1 MTVTNGY
8 LYAQRHTAVVTDTGV
23 KNQMTMFYTPNI
35 KVYRGIDNYI
45 RIEFKNRD
53 QKRVSMTDHTATI
66 VILDK
71 ENGVA
76 YVERALVP
84 IDPRKGVFEAHIS
97 EGDVLNLDSKFYSYA
112 LKVTDPENRT
122 APAYADDNYSAN
134 GVLEIDEGVYPS
146 FTASTVENFA
156 SGNTGSTISIKPYI
170 NRNTAQHTAQVYFS
184 SAFTGTLE
192 IQGSINPSNSIQNA
206 DFTTIT
212 TKNYTAQTDNDYINF
227 TGVYSAVRFVRT
239 TTTGT
244 LSQVLYRP

>member
-1 MTVTNGY
+1 MTVTTGY

-23 KNQMTMFYTPNI
+23 SNQMSMFYTPNI
-35 KVYRGIDNYI
+35 KVYRGIDNYV

-53 QKRVSMTDHTATI
+53 QKRVSMTDHTASI
-66 VILDK
+66 VIIDK
-71 ENGVA
+71 ENSVS
-76 YVERALVP
+76 YIERALTA
-84 IDPRKGVFEAHIS
+84 IDARRGVWEALIS
-97 EGDVLNLDSKFYSYA
+97 ESDLLNLDSKHYSYA

-122 APAYADDNYSAN
+122 SIAYADDNYGAN
-134 GVLEIDEGVYPS
+134 GVLEVVEGVYPT
-146 FTASTVENFA
+146 FAESTTEDFG
-156 SGNTGSTISIKPYI
+156 SGDTGSNIAIAPYI
-170 NRNTAQHTAQVYFS
+170 NRNTAQHTAQIYFS

-212 TKNYTAQTDNDYINF
+212 TKSYTAQTANDYVNF
-227 TGVYSAVRFVRT
+227 TGVYSAVRFVRS

>member
-1 MTVTNGY
+1 MTVITGY
-8 LYAQRHTAVVTDTGV
+8 LYAQRHTAVITDTGV
-23 KNQMTMFYTPNI
+23 NNLMSMFYTPNI
-35 KVYRGIDNYI
+35 KIYRGLDNRF

-53 QKRVSMTDHTATI
+53 QKRVNMTSKTASI

-71 ENGVA
+71 QNGVA
-76 YVERALVP
+76 YVERNLTH
-84 IDPRKGVFEAHIS
+84 IDSVRGIMEANITES
-97 EGDVLNLDSKFYSYA
+97 DLLNLDAKMYNYA
-112 LKVTDPENRT
+112 LKVTDEADVVN
-122 APAYADDNYSAN
+122 PAYADDNYGAN
-134 GVLEIDEGVYPS
+134 GVLEIAEGVYPT
-146 FTASTVENFA
+146 FKESTTEDFSA
-156 SGNTGSTISIKPYI
+156 GNTGSVITVAPYI
-170 NRNTAQHTAQVYFS
+170 NRNTALHTAQVYFS
-184 SAFTGTLE
+184 SAFTGSLE

>member
-1 MTVTNGY
+1 MTVTTGY
-8 LYAQRHTAVVTDTGV
+8 LYAQKHTAVITDTGV
-23 KNQMTMFYTPNI
+23 SNLMSMFYTPNV
-35 KVYRGIDNYI
+35 KVYRGIDNYV

-53 QKRVSMTDHTATI
+53 QKRVNMTDHSASI

-76 YVERALVP
+76 YVERALVA
-84 IDPRKGVFEAHIS
+84 IDPRKGLFEASITES
-97 EGDVLNLDSKFYSYA
+97 DLLNLDSKFYSYG
-112 LKVTDPENRT
+112 LKVTNPEGRT

-134 GVLEIDEGVYPS
+134 GVLEIDEGVYPP
-146 FTASTVENFA
+146 FTASTTEDFG
-156 SGNTGSTISIKPYI
+156 SGDTGSTISIAPYV

-206 DFTTIT
+206 DFTTIST
-212 TKNYTAQTDNDYINF
+212 TNYTAQTANAYINF
-227 TGVYSAVRFVRT
+227 TGVYSAVRFKRT
-239 TTTGT
+239 TTSGT